1 MKKKLLGILNK
12 ITPEKFRILLEQIFN
27 LIQEPYIEME
37 RLKTAIDVIFDKV
50 LFDFFFV
57 IFLATQRNLSEEFSL
72 LNYSIQEFSLDIH
85 VPLFISHRFTSS

>member
-57 IFLATQRNLSEEFSL
+57 IFWQLRETYLRSFH
-72 LNYSIQEFSLDIH
+72 F
-85 VPLFISHRFTSS
+85 